1 MVSLPYSSTPE
12 ICHAVNTSTSLTGS
26 IFTGMYAIIL
36 GSLGNTYLF
45 TGAISIIPLIVLTR
59 YGITTIFTVVIPHL
73 CA

>member
-1 MVSLPYSSTPE
+1 
-12 ICHAVNTSTSLTGS
+12 
-26 IFTGMYAIIL
+26 MYAIIL

-73 CA
+73 YA